1 MLLLISCGTSYKV
14 KDGLDAYN
22 LKQYSVAITFLK
34 KELEETKR
42 SEDRNQKMYLL
53 GKCFNELL
61 QYDQA
66 LEWYSLAERS
76 NYGASATLQK
86 AYVLKNLMRYDEA
99 VMNFESLKSINTLT
113 QEVNRQILVCKS
125 LKSQRETA
133 DKNISIEEVFE
144 EDLYSDYGA
153 VIYDN
158 DFLVF
163 TSDREESTGNSTYD
177 WTGKKF
183 SDLFIADKES
193 KSVQRFDALINTKHN
208 EGTPTFNSDYSMC
221 VFSRCFDNNEFNN
234 QYCKL
239 VYSVR
244 IDGIWIEPIQMPFTK
259 QDINYGQPCFFEKD
273 SVLIF
278 SAVGENVAQGFD
290 LWYSEFDGSNW
301 SEPFPLPES
310 INTTANEYFPT
321 SDRDTLY
328 FSSDNNL
335 GYGGLDIY
343 KTWLSKDG
351 SWMKP
356 VHLPFPYNSGGDDF
370 SFVVDRFA
378 PLTRNISSQGYLTSS
393 RSNEGHDKLYYYK
406 VFNKTESDIVK
417 EIEKPKPKTE
427 TAREIYLALKVIQ
440 SNPDKNSKKR
450 ISISRAKVIFEQ
462 QDFSTDKNG
471 LVLHQLEQDK
481 EYILKIEKDSF
492 LSKSITVSTKDLN
505 FDEDQKIITLNR
517 EVELDKFERGKE
529 ILLENIYYE
538 YDEWVLTKEALPSLD
553 RLVDILNENPSINIE
568 LGSHTDCRGEDPY
581 NIELSRKRAESVVN
595 YLISKGVNS
604 NRLLAKGYGETTP
617 ANPCVCENC
626 TQEMHQQN
634 RRTSFKVL

>member
-53 GKCFNELL
+53 GKCFYELL

-99 VMNFESLKSINTLT
+99 VMNFESLKSINTLA

-239 VYSVR
+239 MYSVR

-278 SAVGENVAQGFD
+278 SAVGENAAQGFD

-301 SEPFPLPES
+301 SEPFPLPQS

-321 SDRDTLY
+321 SDRV
-328 FSSDNNL
+328 
-335 GYGGLDIY
+335 
-343 KTWLSKDG
+343 
-351 SWMKP
+351 P
-356 VHLPFPYNSGGDDF
+356 SG
-370 SFVVDRFA
+370 
-378 PLTRNISSQGYLTSS
+378 
-393 RSNEGHDKLYYYK
+393 
-406 VFNKTESDIVK
+406 
-417 EIEKPKPKTE
+417 
-427 TAREIYLALKVIQ
+427 
-440 SNPDKNSKKR
+440 
-450 ISISRAKVIFEQ
+450 
-462 QDFSTDKNG
+462 
-471 LVLHQLEQDK
+471 
-481 EYILKIEKDSF
+481 
-492 LSKSITVSTKDLN
+492 
-505 FDEDQKIITLNR
+505 
-517 EVELDKFERGKE
+517 
-529 ILLENIYYE
+529 
-538 YDEWVLTKEALPSLD
+538 
-553 RLVDILNENPSINIE
+553 
-568 LGSHTDCRGEDPY
+568 
-581 NIELSRKRAESVVN
+581 
-595 YLISKGVNS
+595 
-604 NRLLAKGYGETTP
+604 
-617 ANPCVCENC
+617 
-626 TQEMHQQN
+626 
-634 RRTSFKVL
+634 

>member
-99 VMNFESLKSINTLT
+99 VMNFESLKSINTLA

-239 VYSVR
+239 MYSVR

-278 SAVGENVAQGFD
+278 SAVGENAAQGFD

-301 SEPFPLPES
+301 SEPFPLPQS

-417 EIEKPKPKTE
+417 EIEKPKPTTE

-617 ANPCVCENC
+617 AIPCVCENC
-626 TQEMHQQN
+626 TQDMHQQN